1 MRTSRITAVAGAT
14 ALAALLAA
22 CGSNPMQPMANSYP
36 TTTVGGSYP
45 APAYPATTYPQ
56 GTYPS
61 AGVQNAPPVAAVEM
75 GRVTDIQT
83 VQMGATS
90 ATNPGVGRAVVGG
103 IIGAVVG
110 SVIGKNI
117 DNGHSRAGA
126 TVLGAAGGAAIGNST
141 ARNSE
146 ANTAA
151 AGAGGPAY
159 RVTVQ
164 TDQGA
169 WRTFEVGA
177 LGDLRVGDR
186 VRVENNVIYRAS

>member
-1 MRTSRITAVAGAT
+1 MRTSRITTLAGAT
-14 ALAALLAA
+14 AMAALLAA
-22 CGSNPMQPMANSYP
+22 CGSNPTQPAANSYP
-36 TTTVGGSYP
+36 STSVGSYP
-45 APAYPATTYPQ
+45 STTTYPSSSSYPA
-56 GTYPS
+56 GTT
-61 AGVQNAPPVAAVEM
+61 VQNAPAAAVET

-90 ATNPGVGRAVVGG
+90 STNPGIGRAVVGG

-110 SVIGKNI
+110 SAIGKNV

-126 TVLGAAGGAAIGNST
+126 TVLGAAGGAAIGNRT
-141 ARNSE
+141 GQNAE
-146 ANTAA
+146 ANTASS
-151 AGAGGPAY
+151 GAGGPAY

>member
-1 MRTSRITAVAGAT
+1 MRTSRITTIAGAT

-22 CGSNPMQPMANSYP
+22 CGSNPTQPQANSYP
-36 TTTVGGSYP
+36 STSV
-45 APAYPATTYPQ
+45 

-61 AGVQNAPPVAAVEM
+61 TTTYPSSTYPAGTTVQNAPAAAVEL

-90 ATNPGVGRAVVGG
+90 ATNPGIGRAVVGG

-110 SVIGKNI
+110 SAIGKNV

-126 TVLGAAGGAAIGNST
+126 TVLGAAGGAAIGN
-141 ARNSE
+141 RVGQNND
-146 ANTAA
+146 ANTASS
-151 AGAGGPAY
+151 GAGGPAY

>member
-1 MRTSRITAVAGAT
+1 MQTSRITTIAGAT

-22 CGSNPMQPMANSYP
+22 CGSSPMQPAAQTYP
-36 TTTVGGSYP
+36 STSVGSYP
-45 APAYPATTYPQ
+45 STTTYPSSSS
-56 GTYPS
+56 YPS
-61 AGVQNAPPVAAVEM
+61 GTSVQSAPVAIET
-75 GRVTDIQT
+75 GRVTDIQS
-83 VQMGATS
+83 VQMGASGSTS
-90 ATNPGVGRAVVGG
+90 SNPNVGRAVVGG

-110 SVIGKNI
+110 SAIGKNV

-126 TVLGAAGGAAIGNST
+126 TVLGAAGGAAIGSRTGQN
-141 ARNSE
+141 ND
-146 ANTAA
+146 ANTAS

-169 WRTFEVGA
+169 MRTYEVGA

>member
-1 MRTSRITAVAGAT
+1 MLPSKRFTAVAAAT
-14 ALAALLAA
+14 SLAALLAA
-22 CGSNPMQPMANSYP
+22 CGSNPTQPVASSYP
-36 TTTVGGSYP
+36 TTSYP
-45 APAYPATTYPQ
+45 TTSGYPTT
-56 GTYPS
+56 TYPS
-61 AGVQNAPPVAAVEM
+61 ASAGTSVQNAPMAAVET

-90 ATNPGVGRAVVGG
+90 ATNPSTSRAVVGG

-110 SVIGKNI
+110 NVVGKNI
-117 DNGHSRAGA
+117 DNGHSRTGA
-126 TVLGAAGGAAIGNST
+126 TVLGAGAGAAIGHRSGQN
-141 ARNSE
+141 AE

-151 AGAGGPAY
+151 SGSGGPAY

-186 VRVENNVIYRAS
+186 VRVENNVIYRAG

>member
-1 MRTSRITAVAGAT
+1 MSASKRFTTVAA
-14 ALAALLAA
+14 AASLAAMLAA
-22 CGSNPMQPMANSYP
+22 CGSNPTQPVASTYPTTSYP
-36 TTTVGGSYP
+36 TTTSSYP
-45 APAYPATTYPQ
+45 TTTYPAAT
-56 GTYPS
+56 GSTS
-61 AGVQNAPPVAAVEM
+61 VQNAPAAAVEV

-110 SVIGKNI
+110 SVVGKNI

-126 TVLGAAGGAAIGNST
+126 TVLGAGAGAAIGHRSGQN
-141 ARNSE
+141 AE
-146 ANTAA
+146 ANTASSGA
-151 AGAGGPAY
+151 AGPAY

-186 VRVENNVIYRAS
+186 VRVENNVIYRQG

>member
-1 MRTSRITAVAGAT
+1 MRTSRITTIAGAT
-14 ALAALLAA
+14 AVAALLAA
-22 CGSNPMQPMANSYP
+22 CGSNPTQPVANSYP
-36 TTTVGGSYP
+36 STTVGSTYP
-45 APAYPATTYPQ
+45 STTYPSS
-56 GTYPS
+56 TYPS
-61 AGVQNAPPVAAVEM
+61 GTVQSAPPVAATET

-90 ATNPGVGRAVVGG
+90 STNPSVGRAVVGG

-110 SVIGKNI
+110 SAIGKNV

-126 TVLGAAGGAAIGNST
+126 TVLGAAGGAAIGSRTGQN
-141 ARNSE
+141 AE
-146 ANTAA
+146 ANTGA

>member
-1 MRTSRITAVAGAT
+1 MLPSKRITTVAA
-14 ALAALLAA
+14 AASLAALLAA
-22 CGSNPMQPMANSYP
+22 CGTNPTQPMASNYPATSYP
-36 TTTVGGSYP
+36 TTSGYP
-45 APAYPATTYPQ
+45 TT
-56 GTYPS
+56 TYPS
-61 AGVQNAPPVAAVEM
+61 ASAGTTVQNAPMAAVEM
-75 GRVTDIQT
+75 GRVTDIQS

-90 ATNPGVGRAVVGG
+90 ATNPSTTRAVVGG

-110 SVIGKNI
+110 SVVGKNI

-126 TVLGAAGGAAIGNST
+126 TVLGAGAGAAIGHHSGQT
-141 ARNSE
+141 AE

-151 AGAGGPAY
+151 SGAGGPAY

-177 LGDLRVGDR
+177 LGDLHVGDR
-186 VRVENNVIYRAS
+186 VRVENNVIYRAG

>member
-1 MRTSRITAVAGAT
+1 MRTSRITTVVGAAAV
-14 ALAALLAA
+14 AALLAA
-22 CGSNPMQPMANSYP
+22 CGSNPMQPTANSYP
-36 TTTVGGSYP
+36 STSVG
-45 APAYPATTYPQ
+45 TTYPST
-56 GTYPS
+56 TYPS
-61 AGVQNAPPVAAVEM
+61 STYPSGTVQSAPPVAALEM

-90 ATNPGVGRAVVGG
+90 STNPSVGRAVVGG

-110 SVIGKNI
+110 SAIGKNV

-126 TVLGAAGGAAIGNST
+126 TVLGAAGGAAIG
-141 ARNSE
+141 ARTGQNND

-151 AGAGGPAY
+151 SGAGGPAY

-169 WRTFEVGA
+169 WRTFEVGG